1 MQKRVWQKGDFMRE
15 EKKQKRRKSRKIH
28 AEEERAV
35 HAHFEV
41 SPEMRHI
48 TTCSRPDYN
57 LKVRKMKSL
66 QSRTATLR

>member
-41 SPEMRHI
+41 SPEMRHYH
-48 TTCSRPDYN
+48 D
-57 LKVRKMKSL
+57 M
-66 QSRTATLR
+66 Q